1 MDGRKKEKLINRIV
15 NGIAQY
21 REGDDLY
28 LIKSPTSKILCE
40 ADEVY
45 DKTINEFFYGDMY
58 LSKDLDSI
66 LKHRGIWN
74 EDNQKV
80 LSNFEKQ
87 IEDLKVKIYLERF
100 NREQVKKITQQIETL
115 SKSISHLLERKH
127 SLDHITLDGYANMV
141 RRQYVLMKTITKG
154 KQLVFNKTDDFKL
167 LERIFNFI
175 YKENISIEEIRELA
189 RSDPWRSYWEISKPR
204 PFTRHF
210 SLWSDEQRTLVKYS
224 KMYDNIFAHPECP
237 SDDVI
242 ENNYML
248 DGWIIIQNR
257 EREKDRKKKG
267 ADDLVGERISQHTEQ
282 FISPTTL
289 GTGNEIDLEYVK
301 NIKELND
308 LNAKRIQQQREK
320 VINKHGKVEEV
331 DLPDVKQDLM
341 NEIRRT
347 K

>member
-1 MDGRKKEKLINRIV
+1 MILRQIRK
-15 NGIAQY
+15 Q
-21 REGDDLY
+21 
-28 LIKSPTSKILCE
+28 
-40 ADEVY
+40 
-45 DKTINEFFYGDMY
+45 
-58 LSKDLDSI
+58 
-66 LKHRGIWN
+66 
-74 EDNQKV
+74 NQ
-80 LSNFEKQ
+80 
-87 IEDLKVKIYLERF
+87 
-100 NREQVKKITQQIETL
+100 IT
-115 SKSISHLLERKH
+115 
-127 SLDHITLDGYANMV
+127 
-141 RRQYVLMKTITKG
+141 
-154 KQLVFNKTDDFKL
+154 
-167 LERIFNFI
+167 
-175 YKENISIEEIRELA
+175 EEIRELA

-210 SLWSDEQRTLVKYS
+210 SLWSEEQRTLVKYS

-257 EREKDRKKKG
+257 EKDKDQKKKI
-267 ADDLVGERISQHTEQ
+267 ADDLVGGRVSQHTEQ
-282 FISPTTL
+282 YISPTVR
-289 GTGNEIDLEYVK
+289 GTGSSEIDMEYVK